1 MNRLAPAPPR
11 SATNFLAWRLALPVA
26 TLVATLALSC
36 ASFAQSAYPT
46 RPVRFIVPSSSGGGT
61 DILTRALGMSGSKRS
76 PVLPDIPTIAEAG
89 VPGYDVMQW
98 YGVLAPAGTPR
109 DIVLRLQSEI
119 ARILELPDVK
129 ERLAADGAEAVGST
143 PEAFAVLIKSELA
156 RWAMVAKNAGIQP
169 E

>member
-1 MNRLAPAPPR
+1 
-11 SATNFLAWRLALPVA
+11 
-26 TLVATLALSC
+26 
-36 ASFAQSAYPT
+36 
-46 RPVRFIVPSSSGGGT
+46 
-61 DILTRALGMSGSKRS
+61 MSGSKRS

-143 PEAFAVLIKSELA
+143 PEAFAVLIQSELA